1 MSKEHEVTL
10 QKIDREDLYATV
22 AAEVNDK
29 RELVVFSY
37 DVGRTVGEFL
47 GRDESE
53 RWVTVK
59 SENVPR
65 VLLELMRE
73 RFTDQAGFVAWL
85 ATHDIP
91 METMTW

>member
-1 MSKEHEVTL
+1 MSDKHEVTL
-10 QKIDREDLYATV
+10 QTIDRDDLYATV
-22 AAEVNDK
+22 TAEVNDQG
-29 RELVVFSY
+29 ELVVFSY
-37 DVGRTVGEFL
+37 DIGRTVSEFF
-47 GRDESE
+47 GRDEHE
-53 RWVTVK
+53 RWVTVPA
-59 SENVPR
+59 EHVPR